1 MRAGA
6 HWCEGSYVDFL
17 AGGFIARIEIC
28 PHTLVMGLMKR
39 LSRYVLIIALSFGV
53 LPGIFTAASAQA
65 SQSSCLAT
73 TDLVASFYPDDCTLP
88 YSDSGNIIDKVDTCH
103 NYSSLVQQDI
113 TNPGYDYLMA
123 VRILG
128 VTPSG
133 EVRTPN
139 SLNFTA
145 TMSNDCRL
153 WNAYS
158 LEGSLVDPLGNAYPI
173 TFTVG
178 TLSSKSQTLNTDGY
192 CFLQQLQSSCK
203 WLDFGGSVSLPPT
216 SQPGLYSVQI
226 HVKSLDTLFGR
237 PTGLSSIDLPMN
249 WSHIINVSGGTP
261 SPVVTPSEIPLTDI
275 SFNDSNGNLVCV
287 MNDFTSAAVKT
298 NGITGTHWRISSNVS
313 GNTILDE
320 YDLGLG
326 VQANGDAIRS
336 YTANGGKISMLYSDG
351 VIRYA
356 YSLRNQ
362 TAGIGYECSVAVNTD
377 HGTGRYISKDLIAQQ
392 NVVDFNVTKTSQT
405 TPSKVEKKR
414 TITCVKGKMTKR
426 VTAFIPV
433 CTNGYRKK

>member
-1 MRAGA
+1 
-6 HWCEGSYVDFL
+6 
-17 AGGFIARIEIC
+17 
-28 PHTLVMGLMKR
+28 MGLMKR

-53 LPGIFTAASAQA
+53 LPGIFTPSYAQA
-65 SQSSCLAT
+65 TQSSCLPT
-73 TDLVASFYPDDCTLP
+73 TDLVASFYPNDCTLP
-88 YSDSGNIIDKVDTCH
+88 TSDSGNIIDKVDSCH

-128 VTPSG
+128 ATPSG

-139 SLNFTA
+139 TLNFTA

-158 LEGSLVDPLGNAYPI
+158 LEGSLTDPLGNAHPI
-173 TFTVG
+173 TFGVG
-178 TLSSKSQTLNTDGY
+178 TLSSKSQTLNTDDY
-192 CFLQQLQSSCK
+192 CFLQQLQSSCQ
-203 WLDFGGSVSLPPT
+203 WLDFNGSVSLPQT
-216 SQPGLYSVQI
+216 SQSGLYSVQI
-226 HVKSLDTLFGR
+226 HVKSLDTLFGQ
-237 PTGLSSIDLPMN
+237 PTGLPSIDIPIN
-249 WSHIINVSGGTP
+249 WSHIISVAGGTP
-261 SPVVTPSEIPLTDI
+261 SPVATPSPVVTASEIPLTAV
-275 SFNDSNGNLVCV
+275 SFSDSNGNLVCV
-287 MNDFTSAAVKT
+287 INDSTSTAVKT
-298 NGITGTHWRISSNVS
+298 NGITGSHWRISSNVG

-336 YTANGGKISMLYSDG
+336 YTANGAKISMLYADG

-362 TAGIGYECSVAVNTD
+362 AAGVGYECSVAVNTD

-392 NVVDFNVTKTSQT
+392 TVVNFNVVKVSPLS
-405 TPSKVEKKR
+405 PSKVAKKVAIIC
-414 TITCVKGKMTKR
+414 TNGKVTKK
-426 VTAFIPV
+426 VTAFKPV
-433 CTNGYRKK
+433 CAKGYKRK